1 MTDEKKTA
9 AGISRR
15 NLLKTIPALAA
26 VPGAGT
32 FFLPGRALA
41 KEESAQGWSI
51 CDNCNHMPMCGIHF
65 QRLGNT
71 IVSIESWKEHPQ
83 KILCSKG
90 LATLQRLYNP
100 ERLLHPLKRTAPK
113 GSRDPGWVRIS
124 WEEAYRTI
132 AQNFNRVKKN
142 YGADKVMLMCGDPKE
157 PRPAVMRLARYFG
170 TWHYAT
176 ESSVACRKGTL
187 LAETLVLGQENSGGG
202 CGPQTKSY
210 LVMAT
215 NGAWSKPHGWWK
227 MITAA
232 KARGVNIIVV
242 DSRRTKTAELATVHL
257 QPRQGTDAALAAG
270 LCRVLF
276 EEGLYNKAFCDK
288 WVYGV
293 EEYRA
298 YCRDF
303 TPQRTEEL
311 TGVPAEL
318 VVRAA
323 RLYAKGPGSYA
334 MTSQSLSHT
343 RNGVNNARALLCVPA
358 ILGYIDCPGGAL
370 FSVGPKGYIVHDN
383 GLTKDFVDYHW
394 FEEHKKDRLDRDFV
408 PVWNATQ
415 VQWNPNMLPEYVKA
429 KKIRAFGG
437 FGVNVMIW
445 LQPQEYAR
453 AIRDM
458 EFSFAT
464 DYFYRDITHRD
475 MDILLPAAMNFERYA
490 PFGTHGGKVAV
501 RTPVKPMGEARED
514 WRIALELGSI
524 LDTPEHFFNGD
535 PVAACDSILRT
546 WGTDYRTA
554 QRNLPALTPVQ
565 SRKQEPYKYEKGL
578 LRPDGR
584 PGFNTPSGKIE
595 LSSLLTKKLG
605 FGTIPLYKEPWQP
618 TRDYPI
624 KLINGT
630 RAPYITHSKTR
641 SDCPYLLE
649 IEPMSTVDIN
659 PKDAASRGIREGDRI
674 VIRNRWGE
682 AHARARVSIIV
693 PPGTAGMQ
701 YGWRGNQN
709 SQVLIPRQFDP
720 LSGYAPYFETCVQIT
735 KEG

>member
-15 NLLKTIPALAA
+15 NLLKTLPVLAA

-41 KEESAQGWSI
+41 KEESAAGWSI
-51 CDNCNHMPMCGIHF
+51 CDNCNQMPMCGIRF
-65 QRLGNT
+65 QRIGNT

-100 ERLLHPLKRTAPK
+100 ERLLHPLKRTNPK

-132 AQNFNRVKKN
+132 SQNFNRVKKD

-176 ESSVACRKGTL
+176 ESSIACRKGTL
-187 LAETLVLGQENSGGG
+187 LAETLVFGQENSGGG

-215 NGAWSKPHGWWK
+215 NGAWSKPHGWWR

-242 DSRRTKTAELATVHL
+242 DSRRTKTAEL
-257 QPRQGTDAALAAG
+257 
-270 LCRVLF
+270 
-276 EEGLYNKAFCDK
+276 
-288 WVYGV
+288 
-293 EEYRA
+293 
-298 YCRDF
+298 
-303 TPQRTEEL
+303 
-311 TGVPAEL
+311 TGVPAAL

-415 VQWNPNMLPEYVKA
+415 VQWNPNMLPEYVKE

-445 LQPQEYAR
+445 PQPQEYAR

-490 PFGTHGGKVAV
+490 PFGTHG
-501 RTPVKPMGEARED
+501 
-514 WRIALELGSI
+514 
-524 LDTPEHFFNGD
+524 
-535 PVAACDSILRT
+535 
-546 WGTDYRTA
+546 
-554 QRNLPALTPVQ
+554 
-565 SRKQEPYKYEKGL
+565 
-578 LRPDGR
+578 
-584 PGFNTPSGKIE
+584 
-595 LSSLLTKKLG
+595 
-605 FGTIPLYKEPWQP
+605 
-618 TRDYPI
+618 
-624 KLINGT
+624 
-630 RAPYITHSKTR
+630 
-641 SDCPYLLE
+641 
-649 IEPMSTVDIN
+649 
-659 PKDAASRGIREGDRI
+659 
-674 VIRNRWGE
+674 
-682 AHARARVSIIV
+682 
-693 PPGTAGMQ
+693 
-701 YGWRGNQN
+701 
-709 SQVLIPRQFDP
+709 
-720 LSGYAPYFETCVQIT
+720 
-735 KEG
+735 